1 MSLKFTKNKTSPI
14 CYIKIS
20 YGYSQVGSFLRFGNS
35 QDSTSIVHIFYFILM
50 KCTHFSIL
58 GKICIGIFR
67 YTNPTMIHVFFYKK
81 VTNHLLFWN
90 REWLINKGVMS
101 WSCCVRVTNHL
112 QVCCSLCMNHLSF
125 QSNSMLKKKNFTFL
139 LFSKPFFLI

>member
-58 GKICIGIFR
+58 GKICIGSLGTLTPW
-67 YTNPTMIHVFFYKK
+67 YTFLKK
-81 VTNHLLFWN
+81 VTNYLLFWN
-90 REWLINKGVMS
+90 RERLIIAQWVVHVVSEFFVGILFM
-101 WSCCVRVTNHL
+101 
-112 QVCCSLCMNHLSF
+112 LCWDHLSF
-125 QSNSMLKKKNFTFL
+125 QSNISIL
-139 LFSKPFFLI
+139 SKEYS